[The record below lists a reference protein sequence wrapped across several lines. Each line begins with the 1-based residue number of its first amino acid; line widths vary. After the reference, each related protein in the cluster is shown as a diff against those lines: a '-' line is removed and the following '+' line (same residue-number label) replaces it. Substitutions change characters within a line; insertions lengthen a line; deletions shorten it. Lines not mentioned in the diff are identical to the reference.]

1 MGDTSLSGKSS
12 QAQIVITTSPMGKRL
27 CNTGIW
33 IELTGSIIVT
43 VLLGFLRVGRLTSI
57 LVFVYVFAA
66 NFFFL
71 VSPPLSFNANR

>member
-12 QAQIVITTSPMGKRL
+12 QAQIVITTSSKGDRF
-27 CNTGIW
+27 CNISIW
-33 IELTGSIIVT
+33 IELIGSIIVT

-57 LVFVYVFAA
+57 LVFIYVFSA

-71 VSPPLSFNANR
+71 VS